1 MDRPASAAVNH
12 GEPGPALD
20 QPMSAA
26 HCCLLL
32 LVALAAAGCGGRPS
46 VATVAGGAPE
56 RGKTLILRYGC
67 AACHF
72 IPGIPGH
79 GANVGP
85 PLANLGSRAYV
96 AGVLPNTPENL
107 VLWLRNPPQVDPR
120 TAMPNLG
127 VSQGEAADIAAF
139 LYSTH

>member
-1 MDRPASAAVNH
+1 
-12 GEPGPALD
+12 
-20 QPMSAA
+20 MSATR
-26 HCCLLL
+26 CCLLL
-32 LVALAAAGCGGRPS
+32 LVALAAAGCGGKQP
-46 VATVAGGAPE
+46 VPAVAGGVPE
-56 RGKTLILRYGC
+56 RGKASILRYGC

-85 PLANLGSRAYV
+85 PLVNLAARAYLG
-96 AGVLPNTPENL
+96 GVLPNTPDNL
-107 VLWLRNPPQVDPR
+107 VRWLRNPPQVDPR

-127 VSQGEAADIAAF
+127 VSQAEATDIAAF